1 MATRIA
7 PALALPLIDS
17 VTAGSVALLASA
29 GARATPVDGPP
40 AAAAEWQGLSPA
52 LLRRLGGA

>member
-1 MATRIA
+1 
-7 PALALPLIDS
+7 LPLIDS